1 MNTSSNSNMIK
12 KRNAIAYTTLDS
24 EILESQTVAKI
35 ISMKDVQFSGG
46 LFLHTLSVDAMNA
59 IGLNDMVA
67 NVVATLGEFLHFQVS
82 DNTVSVPNTRSFL
95 SKDIDVHNVRPL
107 TFSYDVEL
115 NGSNSTNNAHEE
127 SIRLDAS
134 TEKVNITK
142 KKMMLNSR

>member
-67 NVVATLGEFLHFQVS
+67 NVVATLG